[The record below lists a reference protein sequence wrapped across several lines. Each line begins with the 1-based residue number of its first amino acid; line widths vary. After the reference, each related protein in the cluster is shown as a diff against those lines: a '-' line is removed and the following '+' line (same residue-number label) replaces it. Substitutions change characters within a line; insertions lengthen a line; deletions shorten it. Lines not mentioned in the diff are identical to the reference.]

1 LKLYKSNQLSSSDNV
16 DKFKEEE
23 EKKEEYEEGSERN
36 SFINGGK
43 ESEERWK
50 EYIKSAKI
58 LKN

>member
-36 SFINGGK
+36 SFKDGRNI
-43 ESEERWK
+43 
-50 EYIKSAKI
+50 
-58 LKN
+58 